1 MIGVICMLE
10 SEAKRLKGAMH
21 NQRTDIIS
29 GFEFFYGTL
38 CGHEVVA
45 SLTNSGKVF
54 AAMCAQTMVLKYS
67 PSFIINTGIAE
78 PLEKSIS
85 TGSAFVADKVL
96 QFDFDTSAL
105 GHPLGSIPG
114 IGRIYINCSGR
125 LTETMRESIAGIQ
138 GLNCSTGILAS
149 GDEFVVESERR
160 ESIADNF
167 GASVCD
173 MGGAAIGQVCY
184 CNDIGF
190 SLVRIVIDSTGGN
203 VGAAYTRLE
212 SMAADLL
219 CLIIERFF
227 NEWPEE

>member
-1 MIGVICMLE
+1 MIGIICMLE

-21 NQRTDIIS
+21 NQRTDTIS

-45 SLTNSGKVF
+45 ALTSSGKVY

-78 PLEKSIS
+78 PLEKDIS

-105 GHPLGSIPG
+105 GNPLGSIPG
-114 IGRIYINCSGR
+114 IGRIYINCGGR
-125 LTETMRESIAGIQ
+125 LTETLRESIDGIQ

-149 GDEFVVESERR
+149 GDEFVVESKRK

-203 VGAAYTRLE
+203 AGAAYTRLE
-212 SMAADLL
+212 AMAADLL